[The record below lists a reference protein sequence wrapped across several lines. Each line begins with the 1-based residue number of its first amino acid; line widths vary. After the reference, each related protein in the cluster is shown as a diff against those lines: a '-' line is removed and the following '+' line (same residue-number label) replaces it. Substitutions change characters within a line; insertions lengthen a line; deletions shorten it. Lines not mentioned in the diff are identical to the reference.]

1 MLKVMAVLRTVF
13 LVGIFGYMLWALPLG
28 ILVSGNATREAV
40 CFKVPDLDKV
50 SIGAWFAIGWIALET
65 ILGWSRVWLADRKAA
80 KAKAAAAAPPAP

>member
-28 ILVSGNATREAV
+28 ILVSGNATREA
-40 CFKVPDLDKV
+40 V